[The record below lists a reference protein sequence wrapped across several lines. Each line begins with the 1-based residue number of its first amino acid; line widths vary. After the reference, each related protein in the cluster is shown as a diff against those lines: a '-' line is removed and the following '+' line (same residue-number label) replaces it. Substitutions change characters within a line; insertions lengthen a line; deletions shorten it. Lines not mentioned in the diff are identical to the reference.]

1 MYFRS
6 FVTFFL
12 LVGVGV
18 DFILGDPYAINCE
31 MHFFHSNLKFC
42 QKKICYRIVLFRELV
57 EFAEPGNPPPLHYQ
71 NKTKTQQQKKINNSL
86 YNVIITFWPLLSIE
100 YINCW
105 ILMSVSNI
113 QFSSGERPLLKHRL
127 LVAQLEENFS

>member
-57 EFAEPGNPPPLHYQ
+57 EFAEPGNPPPPPLSKQ
-71 NKTKTQQQKKINNSL
+71 DKNTTTKENK
-86 YNVIITFWPLLSIE
+86 
-100 YINCW
+100 
-105 ILMSVSNI
+105 
-113 QFSSGERPLLKHRL
+113 
-127 LVAQLEENFS
+127 